1 MARGY
6 GYFQW
11 APYVPVAQRRAKAA
25 AFAER
30 LAKQEKRRL
39 EPVKI
44 AGRKIATTF
53 WGQGWC
59 DNLERYSDFEN
70 RLPRGRTYA
79 RNGSVIDLNIQR
91 GEIKAIVSGSEVYRV
106 SVSIKTLP
114 AAEWKRI
121 CADCSESVES
131 VIDLLRGRF
140 DKAVMERLMRIDGGL
155 FPQPSQIEMKCS
167 CPDWS
172 VLCKHVAAALYG
184 VGARLDSAPEML
196 FALRGVDHVELAS
209 HAIAAGNVERALAAD
224 RDDSLAGT
232 DLGDIFGIDLESSES
247 PKPKGRVKAPP
258 ATNVKAAIAKPAK
271 VKAAKLKAADATP
284 AKVRAAIAKL
294 AQLKPASVKPASVKA
309 GSASRGRTK
318 PASLAVAAAS
328 ARTPTKKAARTR
340 TGRQKVES

>member
-6 GYFQW
+6 GYFEW

-30 LAKQEKRRL
+30 LAKKEKRRL

-44 AGRKIATTF
+44 EGRKIATTF

-140 DKAVMERLMRIDGGL
+140 DKAVMERLTRIDGGL

-209 HAIAAGNVERALAAD
+209 HAITAGNVERTLAAD
-224 RDDSLAGT
+224 RDASLAGT

-247 PKPKGRVKAPP
+247 PKPKGRVKAPQ
-258 ATNVKAAIAKPAK
+258 AANAKAANAKQAKVKAAIA
-271 VKAAKLKAADATP
+271 T
-284 AKVRAAIAKL
+284 
-294 AQLKPASVKPASVKA
+294 PASVKA
-309 GSASRGRTK
+309 AKVKPARASRGRTK

-328 ARTPTKKAARTR
+328 ARTPIKKAARTR